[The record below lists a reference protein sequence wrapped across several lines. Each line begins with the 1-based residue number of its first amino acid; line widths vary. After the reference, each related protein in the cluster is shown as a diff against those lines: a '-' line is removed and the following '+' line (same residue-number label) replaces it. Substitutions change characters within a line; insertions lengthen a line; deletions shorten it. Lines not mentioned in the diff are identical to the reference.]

1 MYPLPLPLGPV
12 YVHFTVSRQHL
23 LEAFP
28 LRAAFPLFLFY
39 NQKVSFFGGEI
50 VGVPQAKIL
59 HITTTGDHSKYDQTL
74 SIKIG
79 G

>member
-39 NQKVSFFGGEI
+39 NQKVSFFGTFK
-50 VGVPQAKIL
+50 KISPAFVFL
-59 HITTTGDHSKYDQTL
+59 AT
-74 SIKIG
+74 IKQKFG
-79 G
+79 SGK